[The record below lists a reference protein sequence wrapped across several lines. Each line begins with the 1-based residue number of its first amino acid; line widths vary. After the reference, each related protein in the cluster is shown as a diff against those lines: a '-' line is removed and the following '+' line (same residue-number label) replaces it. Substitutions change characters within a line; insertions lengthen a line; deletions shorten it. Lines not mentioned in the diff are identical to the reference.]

1 MLFKHHC
8 LRMIKGRSTGKIKC
22 KEAVVIGKTLVYN
35 RGVQAGRE
43 FSLPEC
49 ILETD
54 EFTLYK
60 DGKHMIKVQ
69 EYRGHIR
76 NWEALCEELCI
87 DKSLSRREREERILV
102 RAFETWQFDMAA
114 HLYGMFAFALWDEE
128 EKQLFC
134 LRDQF
139 GTKPFYY
146 YETEDG
152 QLLYGTTIRGIME
165 QPGFVKELNEEM
177 LQIYLSLTYVAGENT
192 FFRGLKKL
200 LPGRYLIWKDGV
212 VTVKRYWKP
221 EFHPDDSKSLEEWAD
236 EIHTTL
242 GEIMKEVKT
251 SDERV
256 ESFLSGGVDSSYVLA
271 MSDADT
277 ADTCGYEEE
286 RFDESVLAVETA
298 RILERK
304 ISRRVINPEEY
315 FNIVPYVMYNMEQ
328 PLGDA
333 SAIVFALGCQATAEH
348 TKICYSGE
356 GADEFFGGYNM
367 YRNAERYGENL
378 KNFYVGNTNIMK
390 EDEKKKI
397 LKKYDPDVLPIEVA
411 QSIYEEMEGLDP
423 LTKMSNINIQIWLEG
438 DIYLNVDKM
447 SEAAGLE
454 VRMPLTDL
462 RIFDIASR
470 MPSKYKVNE
479 EQNKVAFRTA
489 AQKMLPEEIAFRK
502 KLGFIVPIRIWMADD
517 RYNQDVRAKFH
528 SEMAEKFF
536 NVEEI
541 NTIFDE
547 YVGGN
552 SDNWRKVWT
561 IYTFLVWYEE
571 YFVKR

>member
-1 MLFKHHC
+1 
-8 LRMIKGRSTGKIKC
+8 MIKGRSTGKIKC

-60 DGKHMIKVQ
+60 DGKRMIKVQ

-423 LTKMSNINIQIWLEG
+423 LTKMSNIDIQIWLEG

>member
-1 MLFKHHC
+1 
-8 LRMIKGRSTGKIKC
+8 MIKGRSTGKIKC

-165 QPGFVKELNEEM
+165 QAGFVKELNEEM

-423 LTKMSNINIQIWLEG
+423 LTKMSNIDIQIWLEG